1 MATIEIRRSHSMPVA
16 DLKRKINEMSGS
28 LDANYA
34 VKSRWQGDEM
44 ILEGSGMSRG
54 VKGRI
59 TFDASSVLIEI
70 DLPLLL
76 RAMKG
81 QVETSVT
88 RKLDK
93 LLARGCA
100 VRGDRP
106 C

>member
-1 MATIEIRRSHSMPVA
+1 MATIEIRRSHTLSLEV
-16 DLKRKINEMSGS
+16 LKQKVTDMSGS

-34 VKSRWQGDEM
+34 VKGRWEGDEM

-59 TFDASSVLIEI
+59 KLDAASVSIEI

-81 QVETSVT
+81 QVESSVT

-93 LLARGCA
+93 VLAG
-100 VRGDRP
+100 G
-106 C
+106 

>member
-1 MATIEIRRSHSMPVA
+1 MATIEIRRTHSLPIEQ
-16 DLKRKINEMSGS
+16 LKQKVTDMSGS

-34 VKSRWQGDEM
+34 VKGHWEGDDM
-44 ILEGSGMSRG
+44 ILDGSGMSRG

-59 TFDASSVLIEI
+59 KLDATSVSIDI

-81 QVETSVT
+81 QVESSVT

-93 LLARGCA
+93 ILAG
-100 VRGDRP
+100 G
-106 C
+106 